1 MGPRLCR
8 KNDLVQSG
16 RRQKKF
22 KSIDGLSILT
32 KMKENKKTDTKSLYT
47 GEWKD
52 IFGIL

>member
-1 MGPRLCR
+1 MGPQLCR

-32 KMKENKKTDTKSLYT
+32 KMKENKKTDTKIKKVAIKQHENTLV
-47 GEWKD
+47 
-52 IFGIL
+52 